1 MSSLASRL
9 VRAANTVLARHT
21 FRYIVLH
28 CSGYPDVASLFS
40 GSVYQLQLAEVKV
53 VTAGDCG
60 PLCEPGLSLTSLLH
74 RFSALSHAQFCLSY
88 LLTYRNFPGGTTG
101 LAWTATQTRYIDQA
115 SKLLLRTSVELNTGD
130 HALQSNTFRSIIIFW
145 RLSL

>member
-1 MSSLASRL
+1 MLWDHYQQNRFEVNHLNCTSVLHCTGQVSSLASRL

-21 FRYIVLH
+21 FRYIQALH
-28 CSGYPDVASLFS
+28 CSGYPVASLFS
-40 GSVYQLQLAEVKV
+40 GSVYQLQLVEVKV

-101 LAWTATQTRYIDQA
+101 LAWTATQTRYKKQ
-115 SKLLLRTSVELNTGD
+115 V
-130 HALQSNTFRSIIIFW
+130 
-145 RLSL
+145 